1 MGKIDLN
8 QITPILKKVGTGVLK
23 TVKNKDFQKG
33 VALATIP
40 SVIALTY
47 EIEKSKKESAEK
59 EALYKEALA
68 KEQAIAKELKESTD
82 LSKERQD
89 RLLAYDA
96 ELKKEL
102 QKLDEENQ
110 ELKSQ
115 IRELEKKK
123 AKE

>member
-1 MGKIDLN
+1 MEKFDLN
-8 QITPILKKVGTGVLK
+8 RITPILKKVGTGVLK

-33 VALATIP
+33 MALAIP
-40 SVIALTY
+40 SAIALTY
-47 EIEKSKKESAEK
+47 EIGKLKKKSEEK

-68 KEQAIAKELKESTD
+68 KEQAIAKELKERTD

-102 QKLDEENQ
+102 LKLDEENQ
-110 ELKSQ
+110 ELKAQ

>member
-23 TVKNKDFQKG
+23 TVKNNDFQKG
-33 VALATIP
+33 VALAIP
-40 SVIALTY
+40 SAIALT
-47 EIEKSKKESAEK
+47 EIGKLKKKSAEK

-68 KEQAIAKELKESTD
+68 KEQAIAKELKERTD

-110 ELKSQ
+110 EFKAQ

>member
-1 MGKIDLN
+1 MGKFDLN
-8 QITPILKKVGTGVLK
+8 QITLILKKIGTGVLK

-33 VALATIP
+33 VALAIP
-40 SVIALTY
+40 SAIALSY
-47 EIEKSKKESAEK
+47 EIGKLKKKSAEK

-68 KEQAIAKELKESTD
+68 KGQAIAKELKERTD

-110 ELKSQ
+110 KLKAQ

>member
-1 MGKIDLN
+1 MRRFNLN
-8 QITPILKKVGTGVLK
+8 QITPILKNIGTRVLK

-33 VALATIP
+33 VALAIP
-40 SVIALTY
+40 SAIALTY
-47 EIEKSKKESAEK
+47 EIGKLKEKSSEK
-59 EALYKEALA
+59 ETLYKEALA
-68 KEQAIAKELKESTD
+68 KEQAIAKELKGRTD

-89 RLLAYDA
+89 RLLVYDA

-110 ELKSQ
+110 ELKAQ

>member
-1 MGKIDLN
+1 MRRFDLN
-8 QITPILKKVGTGVLK
+8 QTTPILKKVGTGVLK

-33 VALATIP
+33 VALAIP
-40 SVIALTY
+40 SAIALTY
-47 EIEKSKKESAEK
+47 KIGKLKEKSEEK

-68 KEQAIAKELKESTD
+68 KEQAIAKELKERTD

-110 ELKSQ
+110 ELKAQ

>member
-1 MGKIDLN
+1 MRRFDLN
-8 QITPILKKVGTGVLK
+8 QTTPILKKVGTGVLK

-33 VALATIP
+33 VALAIP
-40 SVIALTY
+40 SAIALTY
-47 EIEKSKKESAEK
+47 KIGKLKEKSEEK

-68 KEQAIAKELKESTD
+68 KEQAIAKELKERTD

-102 QKLDEENQ
+102 LKLYEENQ
-110 ELKSQ
+110 ELKAQ

>member
-1 MGKIDLN
+1 MRRYDLN
-8 QITPILKKVGTGVLK
+8 QITPILKNVGTRVLK

-33 VALATIP
+33 VALAIP
-40 SVIALTY
+40 SAIALTY
-47 EIEKSKKESAEK
+47 EIGKLKEKSSEK
-59 EALYKEALA
+59 ETLYKEALA
-68 KEQAIAKELKESTD
+68 KEQAIAKELKERTD

-110 ELKSQ
+110 ELKAQ

>member
-1 MGKIDLN
+1 MRIFDLN
-8 QITPILKKVGTGVLK
+8 QITPILKKVETGVLK

-33 VALATIP
+33 VALAIP
-40 SVIALTY
+40 SALALTY
-47 EIEKSKKESAEK
+47 EIGKLKEKSAEK

-68 KEQAIAKELKESTD
+68 REQAIAKELKERTD
-82 LSKERQD
+82 LSKERQG
-89 RLLAYDA
+89 RLLTYDA

-102 QKLDEENQ
+102 QKLNEENQ
-110 ELKSQ
+110 ALKAQ

>member
-1 MGKIDLN
+1 MKRFDLN
-8 QITPILKKVGTGVLK
+8 QITPILKNVGTRVLK

-33 VALATIP
+33 VALAIP
-40 SVIALTY
+40 SAIALTY
-47 EIEKSKKESAEK
+47 EIEKLKEKSAEK
-59 EALYKEALA
+59 EALYKEVLA
-68 KEQAIAKELKESTD
+68 KEQAIAKELKERTD
-82 LSKERQD
+82 LIKERQD

-102 QKLDEENQ
+102 LKLDQENH
-110 ELKSQ
+110 ELNAQ

>member
-1 MGKIDLN
+1 MRRFDLN
-8 QITPILKKVGTGVLK
+8 QITPILKNVGTRVLK

-33 VALATIP
+33 VALAIP
-40 SVIALTY
+40 SAIALTY
-47 EIEKSKKESAEK
+47 EIGKLKEKSSEK
-59 EALYKEALA
+59 ETLYKEALA
-68 KEQAIAKELKESTD
+68 KEQAIAKELKERTD

-89 RLLAYDA
+89 RLLVYDA

-110 ELKSQ
+110 ELKAQ

>member
-1 MGKIDLN
+1 MEKFDLN
-8 QITPILKKVGTGVLK
+8 RITPILKKVGTGVLK

-33 VALATIP
+33 MALAIP
-40 SVIALTY
+40 SAIALTY
-47 EIEKSKKESAEK
+47 EIGKLKKKSEEK

-68 KEQAIAKELKESTD
+68 KEQAIAKELRERTD

-102 QKLDEENQ
+102 LKLDEENQ
-110 ELKSQ
+110 ELKAQ

>member
-1 MGKIDLN
+1 MRRFDLN
-8 QITPILKKVGTGVLK
+8 QITSILKKVGTGVLK

-33 VALATIP
+33 VALAIP
-40 SVIALTY
+40 SAIALTY
-47 EIEKSKKESAEK
+47 EIGKLKEKSEEK

-68 KEQAIAKELKESTD
+68 KEQEIAKELKERTD

-89 RLLAYDA
+89 RLLAYDV

-110 ELKSQ
+110 ELKAQ

>member
-8 QITPILKKVGTGVLK
+8 KITPILKKVGTGVLK

-33 VALATIP
+33 VALAIP
-40 SVIALTY
+40 SAIALTY
-47 EIEKSKKESAEK
+47 EIGKLKKKSAEK

-68 KEQAIAKELKESTD
+68 KEQAIAKELKEHMD

-89 RLLAYDA
+89 MLLAYDA

-102 QKLDEENQ
+102 QKLYEENQ
-110 ELKSQ
+110 ELNVQ

>member
-1 MGKIDLN
+1 M
-8 QITPILKKVGTGVLK
+8 
-23 TVKNKDFQKG
+23 
-33 VALATIP
+33 
-40 SVIALTY
+40 
-47 EIEKSKKESAEK
+47 KKESAEK
-59 EALYKEALA
+59 ETLYKEALA
-68 KEQAIAKELKESTD
+68 KEQAIAKELKECTD

-110 ELKSQ
+110 ELKVQ

>member
-1 MGKIDLN
+1 MRRFDLN
-8 QITPILKKVGTGVLK
+8 QITLILKKVGTGVLK

-33 VALATIP
+33 VALAIP
-40 SVIALTY
+40 SAIALTY
-47 EIEKSKKESAEK
+47 EIGKLKEKSSEK

-68 KEQAIAKELKESTD
+68 KEQAIVKELKERTD

-89 RLLAYDA
+89 RLLVYDA

-102 QKLDEENQ
+102 KKLDEENQ
-110 ELKSQ
+110 ELKAQ

>member
-1 MGKIDLN
+1 MGKFDLN
-8 QITPILKKVGTGVLK
+8 QITSILKKVRTGVLK

-33 VALATIP
+33 VALAIP
-40 SVIALTY
+40 SAIALTY
-47 EIEKSKKESAEK
+47 EIGKLKKKSAEK

-82 LSKERQD
+82 FSKERQD
-89 RLLAYDA
+89 RLLAYDSK
-96 ELKKEL
+96 LKKEL

-110 ELKSQ
+110 ELKAQ

>member
-1 MGKIDLN
+1 MRKFDLN
-8 QITPILKKVGTGVLK
+8 KTTPILKKVGNGVMK

-33 VALATIP
+33 VAVVIP
-40 SVIALTY
+40 SAIALTY
-47 EIEKSKKESAEK
+47 EIRKLKKQSAEK
-59 EALYKEALA
+59 EALYKKALA
-68 KEQAIAKELKESTD
+68 KEQAISNELKERTD
-82 LSKERQD
+82 ISKERQD
-89 RLLAYDA
+89 RLLAYDI

-110 ELKSQ
+110 ELKAQ

>member
-33 VALATIP
+33 VALAIP
-40 SVIALTY
+40 SAIALTY
-47 EIEKSKKESAEK
+47 EIGKLKKKSAEK

-68 KEQAIAKELKESTD
+68 KEQAIVKELKERTD

-102 QKLDEENQ
+102 LKLDEENQ
-110 ELKSQ
+110 ELKAQ

>member
-1 MGKIDLN
+1 MRRFDLN
-8 QITPILKKVGTGVLK
+8 QITPILKNVGTRVLK

-33 VALATIP
+33 VALAIP
-40 SVIALTY
+40 SAIALTY
-47 EIEKSKKESAEK
+47 EIGKLKEKSSEK
-59 EALYKEALA
+59 ETLYKEALA
-68 KEQAIAKELKESTD
+68 KEQAIAKELKERTD

-89 RLLAYDA
+89 RLLVYDA

-102 QKLDEENQ
+102 KKLDEENQ
-110 ELKSQ
+110 ELKAQ

>member
-1 MGKIDLN
+1 MGRFDLN
-8 QITPILKKVGTGVLK
+8 QITPILKKLGTGVLK

-33 VALATIP
+33 MALAVP
-40 SVIALTY
+40 SAIALTY
-47 EIEKSKKESAEK
+47 QIGKLKKKAAEK
-59 EALYKEALA
+59 EALYREALA
-68 KEQAIAKELKESTD
+68 KEQAIAKELKERMD

-89 RLLAYDA
+89 MLLAYDA

-102 QKLDEENQ
+102 QKLYEENQ
-110 ELKSQ
+110 ELNVQ

>member
-1 MGKIDLN
+1 MEKFDLN
-8 QITPILKKVGTGVLK
+8 QITSILKKVGTGVLK

-33 VALATIP
+33 MALAIP
-40 SVIALTY
+40 SAIALTY
-47 EIEKSKKESAEK
+47 EIGKLKKKSAEK

-68 KEQAIAKELKESTD
+68 KEQAIAKELKERTD

-102 QKLDEENQ
+102 LKLDEENQ
-110 ELKSQ
+110 ELEAQ

>member
-1 MGKIDLN
+1 MGRFDLN
-8 QITPILKKVGTGVLK
+8 QITPILKKLGTGVLK

-33 VALATIP
+33 MALAILPT
-40 SVIALTY
+40 IALTY
-47 EIEKSKKESAEK
+47 EIGKLKKKAAEK
-59 EALYKEALA
+59 EALYREALA
-68 KEQAIAKELKESTD
+68 KEQAIAKELKERTD
-82 LSKERQD
+82 LSKEKQD

-96 ELKKEL
+96 ELKKKL

-110 ELKSQ
+110 ELNVQ

>member
-1 MGKIDLN
+1 MRRFDLN
-8 QITPILKKVGTGVLK
+8 QITPILKNVGTRVLK

-33 VALATIP
+33 VALAIP
-40 SVIALTY
+40 SSIALTY
-47 EIEKSKKESAEK
+47 EMGKLKEKSAEK

-68 KEQAIAKELKESTD
+68 KEQAIAKELKEHTN
-82 LSKERQD
+82 LIKERQD
-89 RLLAYDA
+89 KLLVYDA

-102 QKLDEENQ
+102 KKLDEENQ
-110 ELKSQ
+110 ELKVQ

>member
-1 MGKIDLN
+1 MRRFDLN
-8 QITPILKKVGTGVLK
+8 QITPILKNVGARVLK

-33 VALATIP
+33 VALAIP
-40 SVIALTY
+40 SAIALTY
-47 EIEKSKKESAEK
+47 EIGKLKEKSSEK
-59 EALYKEALA
+59 ETLYKEALA
-68 KEQAIAKELKESTD
+68 KEQAIAKELKERTD

-89 RLLAYDA
+89 RLLVYDA

-102 QKLDEENQ
+102 KKLDEENQ
-110 ELKSQ
+110 ELKAQ

>member
-33 VALATIP
+33 VALAIP
-40 SVIALTY
+40 SAIALTY
-47 EIEKSKKESAEK
+47 EIGKLKKKSAEK

-68 KEQAIAKELKESTD
+68 KEQAIAKELKERTD
-82 LSKERQD
+82 LSEERQD

-102 QKLDEENQ
+102 LKLDEENQ
-110 ELKSQ
+110 ELKAQ

>member
-1 MGKIDLN
+1 MRRFDLN
-8 QITPILKKVGTGVLK
+8 QISLILKKVGTGVLK

-33 VALATIP
+33 VALAIP
-40 SVIALTY
+40 SAIALTY
-47 EIEKSKKESAEK
+47 EIGKLNEKSEEK

-68 KEQAIAKELKESTD
+68 KEQAIAKELKERTD

-89 RLLAYDA
+89 RLLAYDV

-110 ELKSQ
+110 ELKAQ

>member
-1 MGKIDLN
+1 MRRFDLN
-8 QITPILKKVGTGVLK
+8 QITPILKNVGTRVLK

-33 VALATIP
+33 VALAIP
-40 SVIALTY
+40 SAIALTY
-47 EIEKSKKESAEK
+47 EIGKLKEKSSEK
-59 EALYKEALA
+59 ETLYKEALA
-68 KEQAIAKELKESTD
+68 KEQAIAKELKERTD

-89 RLLAYDA
+89 RLLVYDA

-102 QKLDEENQ
+102 KKLDEENQ
-110 ELKSQ
+110 EFKAQ

>member
-33 VALATIP
+33 VALAIP
-40 SVIALTY
+40 SAIALTY
-47 EIEKSKKESAEK
+47 EIGKLKKKSVEK

-68 KEQAIAKELKESTD
+68 KEQAIAKELKERTG

-110 ELKSQ
+110 ELKAQ

>member
-1 MGKIDLN
+1 MGKFDLN

-33 VALATIP
+33 MSLAIP
-40 SVIALTY
+40 SAIALTY
-47 EIEKSKKESAEK
+47 EIRKMKKSAEK

-68 KEQAIAKELKESTD
+68 KEQAIAKELKERTD
-82 LSKERQD
+82 LIKERQD

-102 QKLDEENQ
+102 LKLDE
-110 ELKSQ
+110 
-115 IRELEKKK
+115 
-123 AKE
+123 

>member
-1 MGKIDLN
+1 MRIFDLN
-8 QITPILKKVGTGVLK
+8 QITQILKKVETGVLK
-23 TVKNKDFQKG
+23 TAKNKDFQKG
-33 VALATIP
+33 VALAIP
-40 SVIALTY
+40 SALALTY
-47 EIEKSKKESAEK
+47 EIGKLKEKSAEK

-68 KEQAIAKELKESTD
+68 KEQAIAKELKERTD

-89 RLLAYDA
+89 RLLTYDA

-110 ELKSQ
+110 DLKAQ